1 MTKICNDFRLFN
13 DWAYLPSKKFAV
25 MIGRIKAVLAYSN
38 MTETQFAKRLGVTQS
53 SLNRTMRGATEISF
67 KLINA
72 ILTEFDEISAEWL
85 MLAGDNTAAYNKRI
99 EGLVDVVA
107 MQQETIRNLQEK
119 IKQLQN
125 Q

>member
-1 MTKICNDFRLFN
+1 MFAL
-13 DWAYLPSKKFAV
+13 KKFAV

-67 KLINA
+67 KLVNA
-72 ILTEFDEISAEWL
+72 ILTELDEISAEWL
-85 MLAGDNTAAYNKRI
+85 MRGDGTMLAGDNTAAYNKRI

>member
-1 MTKICNDFRLFN
+1 M
-13 DWAYLPSKKFAV
+13 PKKFAV

-53 SLNRTMRGATEISF
+53 SLNRVMRGATEISF
-67 KLINA
+67 KLVNA

-85 MLAGDNTAAYNKRI
+85 MRGTGTMLAEDNRAADAKRI
-99 EGLVDVVA
+99 DGLVDVVA
-107 MQQETIRNLQEK
+107 MQQEIIKNLQEK

-125 Q
+125 S

>member
-1 MTKICNDFRLFN
+1 
-13 DWAYLPSKKFAV
+13 

-38 MTETQFAKRLGVTQS
+38 MTETQFAKRLGITQS
-53 SLNRTMRGATEISF
+53 SLNRTMRGATEISY
-67 KLINA
+67 KLVNA

-85 MLAGDNTAAYNKRI
+85 MRGEGTMLADENTAAYNKRL

-107 MQQETIRNLQEK
+107 MQQEIIKNLQEK

-125 Q
+125 S

>member
-1 MTKICNDFRLFN
+1 
-13 DWAYLPSKKFAV
+13 
-25 MIGRIKAVLAYSN
+25 
-38 MTETQFAKRLGVTQS
+38 
-53 SLNRTMRGATEISF
+53 MRGATEISF
-67 KLINA
+67 KLVNA

-85 MLAGDNTAAYNKRI
+85 MRGDGTMLAGDNTAAYNKRI
-99 EGLVDVVA
+99 EGLDDVVA

>member
-1 MTKICNDFRLFN
+1 
-13 DWAYLPSKKFAV
+13 
-25 MIGRIKAVLAYSN
+25 MISRIKAVLAYSN

-53 SLNRTMRGATEISF
+53 SLNRTMRGATEIQF

-85 MLAGDNTAAYNKRI
+85 MRGEGPMLAGDNAAAYNKRRD
-99 EGLVDVVA
+99 GLVDVVA
-107 MQQETIRNLQEK
+107 MQQEIIKNLQEK

>member
-1 MTKICNDFRLFN
+1 
-13 DWAYLPSKKFAV
+13 

-38 MTETQFAKRLGVTQS
+38 MTETQFAKRVGITQS

-67 KLINA
+67 KLVNA

-85 MLAGDNTAAYNKRI
+85 MRGKGTMLAGDNTAAYNKRI
-99 EGLVDVVA
+99 DSLVDVVA
-107 MQQETIRNLQEK
+107 MQQEIIKNLQEK

-125 Q
+125 S

>member
-1 MTKICNDFRLFN
+1 MFAL
-13 DWAYLPSKKFAV
+13 KKFSV

-67 KLINA
+67 KLVNA

-85 MLAGDNTAAYNKRI
+85 MRGMVLCLPVTT
-99 EGLVDVVA
+99 
-107 MQQETIRNLQEK
+107 QQPTTRELKVSLTL
-119 IKQLQN
+119 
-125 Q
+125 